1 MEAAY
6 DPESNYHTGSI
17 PVQEAKAQLGVFK
30 TTDDVPV
37 RYRLRNYA
45 RELDSNEVWRA
56 FLESLNKT
64 WDETTE
70 YRYWSPW
77 NKWSEFAG
85 QRDTNPVTPTAEDL
99 DAWFEEAID
108 RTASIATC
116 HDIHFRVLYRFF
128 EWLTEHTDYPHRYNP
143 VLQAVLLEGA
153 TEDLWGE
160 RVFRRKKY
168 EDKRE

>member
-45 RELDSNEVWRA
+45 RELDSDEVWRA

-64 WDETTE
+64 WDETTGIGIG
-70 YRYWSPW
+70 RRGTSGVSSPG
-77 NKWSEFAG
+77 NG
-85 QRDTNPVTPTAEDL
+85 TP
-99 DAWFEEAID
+99 I
-108 RTASIATC
+108 
-116 HDIHFRVLYRFF
+116 
-128 EWLTEHTDYPHRYNP
+128 P
-143 VLQAVLLEGA
+143 
-153 TEDLWGE
+153 
-160 RVFRRKKY
+160 
-168 EDKRE
+168 